1 MKELEKECII
11 EIRDNREA
19 RHIYDRLEFYSKMN
33 GCKDIERKDEDYITS
48 YTAGEGN
55 HSWEEKTF
63 TSEELKDIKI
73 KLHLETPH
81 NENDRLII
89 NTETLDIIIFKENG
103 TLEEQEIKS
112 SIDLIEALTGTKNI
126 RKFIA
131 NK

>member
-1 MKELEKECII
+1 MAAEYKI
-11 EIRDNREA
+11 EITDNREA
-19 RHIYDRLEFYSKMN
+19 RHIYKRLEFYGIMD
-33 GCKDIERKDEDYITS
+33 GCRDIERKDKDYITS
-48 YTAGEGN
+48 YTAGEGD

-81 NENDRLII
+81 NENDRPIN

-112 SIDLIEALTGTKNI
+112 SIDLIEALTGTRDIENL
-126 RKFIA
+126 
-131 NK
+131 